1 MICKLVW
8 QGQVADRADN
18 YELFSHDLGSVANPF
33 GCKLPED
40 WRVGCDLAIPSPAGG
55 GLYSFYIGIFL
66 RILSVL

>member
-18 YELFSHDLGSVANPF
+18 YELFSHNLGSVANPF

-40 WRVGCDLAIPSPAGG
+40 W
-55 GLYSFYIGIFL
+55 
-66 RILSVL
+66 